1 MEKVKKKKSVSF
13 MKNVLMLMIAQVLIK
28 ILGFAYRLVIINIE
42 GFGDTGNGYY
52 STGYQIYS
60 LLLTLSSVGI
70 PTVISK
76 LVSERVAI
84 GDYRGAHN
92 IFKTA
97 LKVFTTIGIIL
108 SLALFFGAETIA
120 IHIINVEGVKYT
132 LMVLAPAIMFV
143 AAGAVMRGYFAGL
156 GTMKPTSV
164 TQTLEQFL
172 NCLLTITFV
181 YATIGQDTAKMA
193 AAGNLSSTV
202 AIIIAFIYIVI
213 FYSRQR
219 KEILEDC
226 KNQTVQAE
234 SKTTK
239 QILKIIFAISIP
251 MTIGSLV
258 SELNGTIDTLT
269 VSNCIQKAFQ
279 GLEGGKVALEAK
291 AMQLSGMVSKVETII
306 RLPLAINAAF
316 CTALVPAIA
325 ASIAKKEKE
334 KAIKRLSFSLFFT
347 IIIIAPCA
355 TGLISLAEPILKTIY
370 PNSYDGARLLQITS
384 ISMVF
389 VALSYVINGGLY
401 GIGKT
406 HIPAIALAIG
416 ATVKTILNII
426 LVSNPKINILGS
438 PISSTVCQMINFIIC
453 AYCLNKYIKLNIN
466 FKKNIFKPVFSSVV
480 MGISV
485 YYMQK
490 GLYGIIGNTRA
501 TAISILAGIVIYGIM
516 ITVTKTLNKDDFY
529 MIPFGTKIYKLLVKL
544 KIYKEESNIEK
555 GGY

>member
-1 MEKVKKKKSVSF
+1 MVNVKRKKSASF

-28 ILGFAYRLVIINIE
+28 VLGFVYRLVIINIE

-84 GDYRGAHN
+84 GDHKGAHK

-97 LKVFTTIGIIL
+97 LKVFTGIGVIL
-108 SLALFFGAETIA
+108 SLGLFLGAEKIA
-120 IHIINVEGVKYT
+120 VNIINVEGVKYT
-132 LMVLAPAIMFV
+132 LMVLSPAIMFV
-143 AAGAVMRGYFAGL
+143 AAGAVFRGYFAGL

-181 YATIGQDTAKMA
+181 YATIGQDTAIMA
-193 AAGNLSSTV
+193 AAGNLSSTI

-213 FYSRQR
+213 FYSKQR
-219 KEILEDC
+219 KEILEEC
-226 KNQTVQAE
+226 KNQKIEAE
-234 SKTTK
+234 NKTTK

-258 SELNGTIDTLT
+258 AELNGTIDTLT

-279 GLEGGKVALEAK
+279 GLEGGKVALEEK
-291 AMQLSGMVSKVETII
+291 AMQLSGMVSKIETII

-325 ASIAKKEKE
+325 ASIAKKDKE
-334 KAIKRLSFSLFFT
+334 TAVKRLSFSFFFT

-355 TGLISLAEPILKTIY
+355 VGLISLAEPILKTIY
-370 PNSYDGARLLQITS
+370 PNSYEGARILQITS
-384 ISMVF
+384 ISMIF

-406 HIPAIALAIG
+406 HIPAIALAVG
-416 ATVKTILNII
+416 AGVKTVLNII
-426 LVSNPKINILGS
+426 LVSNPQINILGS
-438 PISSTVCQMINFIIC
+438 PISSTICQMINFIIC
-453 AYCLNKYIKLNIN
+453 AYCLRKYIKMNIN
-466 FKKNIFKPVFSSVV
+466 FKKNILKPVFSAVI
-480 MGISV
+480 MGMCAYGIHC
-485 YYMQK
+485 
-490 GLYGIIGNTRA
+490 LLIGIIGNAKA
-501 TAISILAGIVIYGIM
+501 TIIAILSGVIVYGIM
-516 ITVTKTLNKDDFY
+516 IIATKTLEKQDFY
-529 MIPFGTKIYKLLVKL
+529 MIPFGTKIYKLLIKL
-544 KIYKEESNIEK
+544 RIYKEQIIEE
-555 GGY
+555 